1 MHNINTVER
10 ALKELFWNLVLKVV
24 LAAWP
29 CVSQG
34 IKFVW
39 MPQCTQSRP
48 LLLSVSLIHTESAT
62 VSTTK
67 SNGSK
72 TDRPA
77 RKALKLCPCVWVWK
91 LFFVVGVVVK
101 ICTQANFI
109 CLFFQLQWKVQIS
122 KEKSVTQN
130 IGSSRNIFFK
140 QCDKS
145 HVFVSTFVIFICRQN
160 NTEPFQA
167 MLQWLTIFSLLLTV
181 VVLAQAESNGRL
193 RSYLL
198 KIDEYVETIR
208 QQAEVNAAQAQV
220 ISEQRAEIA
229 EANSKLESL
238 NSKVATL
245 NATVLEQM
253 GDIDVFKSGIET
265 LNKTEGKKVNLLPCV
280 HLWSPPHWL
289 FSYQFRKI
297 LQICLNCPNLGFV
310 KQRSEISKPHCRPV
324 KRQKYHLSHRCC
336 GFPCCSHILC

>member
-1 MHNINTVER
+1 
-10 ALKELFWNLVLKVV
+10 
-24 LAAWP
+24 
-29 CVSQG
+29 
-34 IKFVW
+34 
-39 MPQCTQSRP
+39 
-48 LLLSVSLIHTESAT
+48 
-62 VSTTK
+62 
-67 SNGSK
+67 
-72 TDRPA
+72 
-77 RKALKLCPCVWVWK
+77 
-91 LFFVVGVVVK
+91 
-101 ICTQANFI
+101 
-109 CLFFQLQWKVQIS
+109 
-122 KEKSVTQN
+122 
-130 IGSSRNIFFK
+130 
-140 QCDKS
+140 
-145 HVFVSTFVIFICRQN
+145 
-160 NTEPFQA
+160 

-280 HLWSPPHWL
+280 HL
-289 FSYQFRKI
+289 
-297 LQICLNCPNLGFV
+297 
-310 KQRSEISKPHCRPV
+310 
-324 KRQKYHLSHRCC
+324 
-336 GFPCCSHILC
+336 